1 MKLSAG
7 INWVMHVVMRVT
19 TSVNFNRMILRFKSD
34 LNIMNIS
41 EFIVLLLK
49 RCSAILIDNFW
60 RVGGFFKERESHLV
74 GKLKFTL
81 YKIFHFLVF
90 WFVFTIKRS
99 NIIYCFIWDDF
110 LEFWGFSLLSM
121 LIGLL
126 KWFTRFGFNSLGDL
140 SYGGIMLIR
149 LFLFS
154 IYTFRWVKFI
164 SAWLFYVK
172 CVCMNK

>member
-1 MKLSAG
+1 
-7 INWVMHVVMRVT
+7 MHVVMRVT

-49 RCSAILIDNFW
+49 RCSTILIDNFW

-90 WFVFTIKRS
+90 RFFAIKRDLVL
-99 NIIYCFIWDDF
+99 FIVSFRMNFWD
-110 LEFWGFSLLSM
+110 
-121 LIGLL
+121 
-126 KWFTRFGFNSLGDL
+126 FG
-140 SYGGIMLIR
+140 
-149 LFLFS
+149 
-154 IYTFRWVKFI
+154 VKF
-164 SAWLFYVK
+164 A
-172 CVCMNK
+172 

>member
-1 MKLSAG
+1 
-7 INWVMHVVMRVT
+7 MHVVMRVT

-90 WFVFTIKRS
+90 WFVFAIKR
-99 NIIYCFIWDDF
+99 I
-110 LEFWGFSLLSM
+110 
-121 LIGLL
+121 
-126 KWFTRFGFNSLGDL
+126 
-140 SYGGIMLIR
+140 
-149 LFLFS
+149 
-154 IYTFRWVKFI
+154 
-164 SAWLFYVK
+164 
-172 CVCMNK
+172 

>member
-1 MKLSAG
+1 
-7 INWVMHVVMRVT
+7 MHVVMRVT

-49 RCSAILIDNFW
+49 RCSTILIDNFW

-90 WFVFTIKRS
+90 WFMFTIKKDLILFTVS
-99 NIIYCFIWDDF
+99 FEMTFWD
-110 LEFWGFSLLSM
+110 
-121 LIGLL
+121 
-126 KWFTRFGFNSLGDL
+126 FGVL
-140 SYGGIMLIR
+140 
-149 LFLFS
+149 
-154 IYTFRWVKFI
+154 
-164 SAWLFYVK
+164 
-172 CVCMNK
+172 VCLAC